1 MFYKAFD
8 GNVKINVGIG
18 PESWLLLRFLVNEDL
33 LDFRIQKKFFF
44 KWNELFYIFW
54 RLLKP
59 PNSVGMVPFNTLLFK
74 YLCFLKKN
82 QRKTEM

>member
-1 MFYKAFD
+1 LFYKAFD

-44 KWNELFYIFW
+44 K
-54 RLLKP
+54 
-59 PNSVGMVPFNTLLFK
+59 
-74 YLCFLKKN
+74 
-82 QRKTEM
+82 